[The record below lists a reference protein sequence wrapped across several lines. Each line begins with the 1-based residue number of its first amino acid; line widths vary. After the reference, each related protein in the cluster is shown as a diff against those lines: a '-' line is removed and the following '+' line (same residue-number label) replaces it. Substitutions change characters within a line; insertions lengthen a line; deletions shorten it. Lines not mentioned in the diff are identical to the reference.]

1 MLNNTNNTI
10 EVTCS
15 KAKKKNTSKTPDIV
29 IHATCNYT
37 YAQKCKRNV
46 SFITRN
52 TRIYARKYGQNINTL
67 AVGRFFF
74 QSW

>member
-1 MLNNTNNTI
+1 MISNNTV

-15 KAKKKNTSKTPDIV
+15 KAPPPPKKCKTPDIEM
-29 IHATCNYT
+29 HANYT

-52 TRIYARKYGQNINTL
+52 TRIYASKYGQNIITL
-67 AVGRFFF
+67 AFGRFFF

>member
-15 KAKKKNTSKTPDIV
+15 KAKKKNTSKTPDIEM
-29 IHATCNYT
+29 HANYT

-46 SFITRN
+46 LFITRN